1 MIRRSLLGQK
11 PKQMLSD
18 QKANPYRRVRRKPT
32 DLGGED
38 LEAVKAQQ
46 PGG

>member
-1 MIRRSLLGQK
+1 VGFGSHATACAADELRRGLDRQPPL
-11 PKQMLSD
+11 
-18 QKANPYRRVRRKPT
+18 AAH

-38 LEAVKAQQ
+38 LEAVKAEQ

>member
-1 MIRRSLLGQK
+1 VGFDPHATACAADGLCRGLDRQPPL
-11 PKQMLSD
+11 
-18 QKANPYRRVRRKPT
+18 AAH

-38 LEAVKAQQ
+38 LKAVKAQQ